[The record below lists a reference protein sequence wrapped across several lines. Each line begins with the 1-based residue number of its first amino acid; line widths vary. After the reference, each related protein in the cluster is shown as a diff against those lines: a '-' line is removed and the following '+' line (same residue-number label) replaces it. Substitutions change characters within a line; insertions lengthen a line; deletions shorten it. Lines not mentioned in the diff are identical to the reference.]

1 MPAISVRRNENESNE
16 SVVRR
21 FVRKVQASGNLILAK
36 KKQRRQSEKSKRLR
50 RASAILSAKSREQ
63 RELLRKQGKLDLLQD
78 RKRKPRR

>member
-1 MPAISVRRNENESNE
+1 MPAISVRRNETESNE

-36 KKQRRQSEKSKRLR
+36 EKQRRRRPKSKRLVR
-50 RASAILSAKSREQ
+50 QSAILARKSREK
-63 RELLRKQGKLDLLQD
+63 RELLRKKGQLDLIQD